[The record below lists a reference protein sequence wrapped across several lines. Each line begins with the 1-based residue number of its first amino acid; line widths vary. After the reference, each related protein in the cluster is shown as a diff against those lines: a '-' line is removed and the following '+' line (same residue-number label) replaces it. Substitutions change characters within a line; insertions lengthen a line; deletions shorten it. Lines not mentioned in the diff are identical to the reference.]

1 FHRIYA
7 GIEVDM
13 VGLQRIRDLSREG
26 SIVLLPSHKSYV
38 DFLVLS
44 FLFNEHNLGM
54 PMIVAG
60 DNLSFFPLGPILR
73 RAGGFFIRRSFRGD
87 KLYSVVVEAYVRR
100 LLRDGYTLELFVE
113 GGRSRT
119 GKLLQPKFGMLGMIV
134 DAALSLPRRE
144 VYFVPISIGYERII
158 ETGAYGQEMVG
169 GEKEKEDAAGL
180 LRSTEV
186 LRHRYGRIDVQFG
199 QALTLEEIRRDLK
212 VPEGLDL
219 TPAKRRNLVT
229 RLANRT
235 MDEINRVTAITPG
248 ALTALALLSD
258 RRRSISHGQLLER
271 CQRLLAALRG
281 MGARVLPLIATGGVL
296 RPAAIREAI
305 QLFEEAELVETH
317 RAGIAEHGEERRDTT
332 QNDETMYRVPE
343 RKRLELDTTKNHIVH
358 FFVERGL
365 VAVSLLCDPGPPVA
379 VDVVRDRVQSLSK
392 LFKHEFRFHADASFD
407 QIFER
412 TLAAMVGCGELAR
425 TAEGRLTLGEGRDD
439 WPALIWLQ
447 TYASIIRNFV
457 EGYRVAARG
466 LALLLK
472 GPLSEKDLVR
482 RSLIVGDRMY
492 LANEIELR
500 EAISKPLLTNA
511 LHAFREEGYLQLRDG
526 KYALTPSFADAEAVS
541 TIEGRMSGFT
551 DGAR

>member
-1 FHRIYA
+1 
-7 GIEVDM
+7 
-13 VGLQRIRDLSREG
+13 
-26 SIVLLPSHKSYV
+26 
-38 DFLVLS
+38 
-44 FLFNEHNLGM
+44 
-54 PMIVAG
+54 
-60 DNLSFFPLGPILR
+60 
-73 RAGGFFIRRSFRGD
+73 
-87 KLYSVVVEAYVRR
+87 VVEAYVRR

-158 ETGAYGQEMVG
+158 ETSAYGQEMVG

-199 QALTLEEIRRDLK
+199 QALTLAEIKRDLN
-212 VPEGLDL
+212 VPEGNEL
-219 TPAKRRNLVT
+219 TPAKRRGLVT

-271 CQRLLAALRG
+271 CQRLLGALRA

-317 RAGIAEHGEERRDTT
+317 RAGIAEHGEERRDAA

-343 RKRLELDTTKNHIVH
+343 RKRLELDTSKNHIVH

-365 VAVSLLCDPGPPVA
+365 VAVSVLCDPGPPVA

-412 TLAAMVGCGELAR
+412 TITAMAASGELAR
-425 TAEGRLTLGEGRDD
+425 TNEGRLTLGEGRDG

-447 TYASIIRNFV
+447 TYAAIIRNFV

-472 GPLSEKDLVR
+472 GSLSEKDLVR
-482 RSLIVGDRMY
+482 RTLIVGDRMY

-511 LHAFREEGYLQLRDG
+511 LQAFREEGYLQLRDG
-526 KYALTPSFADAEAVS
+526 KYALTPSFADAAAVS